1 MFFCC
6 STLWGDKA
14 NVQQKMQ
21 TNRKYFREKAQAF
34 RDEKWVEA
42 KPLIPVNIWQIIKK
56 SS

>member
-6 STLWGDKA
+6 STLWGAEA

-21 TNRKYFREKAQAF
+21 TNRKYFREKDQHL
-34 RDEKWVEA
+34 RDRKWVEA
-42 KPLIPVNIWQIIKK
+42 KQLNPATIWQIIKK